1 MPRRAD
7 KQQLALDLRPR
18 RRDGKPRK
26 QPGRKPTGTRRDPR
40 HRTRPAVVA
49 RHPVHV
55 VLRTTHGVGG
65 LRRRRAYHAVRG
77 ALTRAAARSDY
88 RVVHVSIQRHHLHLL
103 VEADD
108 KRALARGMQG
118 FAISA
123 AKRLNR
129 ALHRARGPVFA
140 FRYHATAI
148 TTPAQARNALAY
160 VLNNWRRHREDRF
173 STTRTD
179 PFATAYAFPDW
190 HVARD
195 RHALPVA
202 APTAWLLITGWR
214 RARAGPIRAT
224 EVPGP
229 DPTPMLDA

>member
-1 MPRRAD
+1 
-7 KQQLALDLRPR
+7 
-18 RRDGKPRK
+18 
-26 QPGRKPTGTRRDPR
+26 
-40 HRTRPAVVA
+40 
-49 RHPVHV
+49 VHV
-55 VLRTTHGVGG
+55 VLRTTDDVGG

-88 RVVHVSIQRHHLHLL
+88 RVVHVSIQRNHLHLL

-108 KRALARGMQG
+108 RRALARGMQG

-129 ALHRARGPVFA
+129 ALRRETGRVFA

-160 VLNNWRRHREDRF
+160 VLNNWRRHREDRY
-173 STTRTD
+173 SIARTD

-190 HVARD
+190 RVARPRETD
-195 RHALPVA
+195 ALPVV
-202 APTAWLLITGWR
+202 APTAWLLTTGWR
-214 RARAGPIRAT
+214 RARAGPIRTT

-229 DPTPMLDA
+229 DPTPMLDP